1 MHDAPS
7 TSPTGRLTSREADIL
22 SELFA
27 AHAPVRAA
35 YVFGSAATG
44 RRNTRS
50 DLDVAVWLRD
60 DANARTTKLD
70 LLADLTRQGFDEIDL
85 VILNEADLVMQY
97 EAIRPN
103 RLVYAADDYEHG
115 RVFSLVLRK
124 YWDFLPYLEVQR
136 AAYKQRLERG

>member
-1 MHDAPS
+1 MHDDQTTPAALAP
-7 TSPTGRLTSREADIL
+7 REEDAL
-22 SELFA
+22 AELFA
-27 AHAPVRAA
+27 AHATVRAA

-44 RRNTRS
+44 RRSTRS

-60 DANARTTKLD
+60 DADARTAKLD
-70 LLADLTRQGFDEIDL
+70 LLADLTRRGFDEVDL
-85 VILNEADLVMQY
+85 VVLNDADLVMQY

-103 RLVYAADDYEHG
+103 RLVYAAADYEHG
-115 RVFSLVLRK
+115 HVFSTTLRK